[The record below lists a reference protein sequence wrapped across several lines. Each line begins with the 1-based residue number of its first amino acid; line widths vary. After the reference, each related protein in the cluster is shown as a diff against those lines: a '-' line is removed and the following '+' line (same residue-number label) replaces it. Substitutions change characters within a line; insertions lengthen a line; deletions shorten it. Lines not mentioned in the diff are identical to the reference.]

1 MNLALNVG
9 NEITDIPVDKIL
21 PNPYQPRRT
30 YERKALN
37 ELAKSIR
44 QYGVIQPICVRSV
57 KNGYEIISGE
67 RRLKASKLAG
77 MQFIPAVIL
86 KISDRDCAVLSLGE
100 NIHRKDLNYIEEA
113 DAINTLMK
121 DFNLTQ
127 EDIAHLLSRGRGEIA
142 LKLRLLRLSPAVRQM
157 LIKNNIGEAYA
168 RALLRLSR
176 ADAQQNVLE
185 QVIKYGLSLKKTNEL
200 IDNAIKN
207 NGEIGIIR
215 KSPRIK
221 LNFRDVRMFANT
233 IKQAVELMNISGME
247 TDYEIKQNNNLYEI
261 KINIKTNEKA
271 DKESNEVNGLINSYS
286 EL

>member
-1 MNLALNVG
+1 M
-9 NEITDIPVDKIL
+9 
-21 PNPYQPRRT
+21 
-30 YERKALN
+30 
-37 ELAKSIR
+37 
-44 QYGVIQPICVRSV
+44 
-57 KNGYEIISGE
+57 
-67 RRLKASKLAG
+67 
-77 MQFIPAVIL
+77 